1 MRRGDFKQALEGLHA
16 DTYSVRH
23 GVHTLRWGFF
33 YAHGRT
39 SFMYAAGVAR
49 VLPTATIVDFG
60 KVDKPFNGGGTTAQ
74 NSHFFVKFTIE
85 LTP

>member
-1 MRRGDFKQALEGLHA
+1 MRRVDFKQALEGLHA
-16 DTYSVRH
+16 DTHSVRG

-33 YAHGRT
+33 YTHGRT
-39 SFMYAAGVAR
+39 EDMYAARVTQ